1 MNNQVNTPS
10 IATNDIIM
18 IVTGEDLK
26 NLGYY
31 IAEDDLEDKF
41 NLIITTAKPKQLNR
55 SISVVKYT
63 YKKIIN

>member
-18 IVTGEDLK
+18 IVTGEDLE